1 MIKIEM
7 TGNGWILEDH
17 SDPELTTEPKKI
29 VFEDTGRGSGI
40 NPDKVTMEAFTRLLW
55 AVNDLVGPTTSRYSK
70 HRLHISLRKG
80 DKYEPQ

>member
-7 TGNGWILEDH
+7 TGNGWILKDD
-17 SDPELTTEPKKI
+17 SDPDMPKKM
-29 VFEDTGRGSGI
+29 VFEDIGRGSPI

-55 AVNDLVGPTTSRYSK
+55 SINDLIGPTTSRYSK
-70 HRLHISLRKG
+70 HRLHISLKKG

>member
-7 TGNGWILEDH
+7 TGNGWILQDD
-17 SDPELTTEPKKI
+17 SDPDMPKKV
-29 VFEDTGRGSGI
+29 VFEDTGRGSAI

-55 AVNDLVGPTTSRYSK
+55 AINDLVGPTTSRYSK
-70 HRLHISLRKG
+70 HRLHISLKKG

>member
-7 TGNGWILEDH
+7 TGNGWILEDD
-17 SDPELTTEPKKI
+17 SDPDMPKKV
-29 VFEDTGRGSGI
+29 VFEDMGRGSAI

-55 AVNDLVGPTTSRYSK
+55 AINDLVGPTTSRYSK
-70 HRLHISLRKG
+70 HRLHISLKKG